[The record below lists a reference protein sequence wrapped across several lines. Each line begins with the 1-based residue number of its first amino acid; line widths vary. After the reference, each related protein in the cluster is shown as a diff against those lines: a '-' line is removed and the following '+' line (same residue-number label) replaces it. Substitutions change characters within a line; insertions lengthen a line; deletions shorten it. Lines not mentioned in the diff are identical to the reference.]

1 MKPLSELSD
10 EELAVL
16 AGSIG
21 HALPDAPQWLVE
33 SAVGMWRVPAPA
45 AGLRQRIVA
54 LLGFDSW
61 AAAPTTLAMRS
72 APPAVRQLLFTAG
85 ERDVDVRISPAEGLG
100 PLPRRFTVA
109 GQVLG
114 PGDNGL
120 VTLVHAQEPPRSVP
134 LDEYGEFRFADV
146 PPGASLLVVQIG
158 EDRIELPE
166 LHVGAESSAG

>member
-1 MKPLSELSD
+1 MKPLSDLSD
-10 EELAVL
+10 DELAGL

-21 HALPDAPQWLVE
+21 RALPDAPQWLVE

-54 LLGFDSW
+54 SLGFDSW
-61 AAAPTTLAMRS
+61 AAPATLAMRS

-85 ERDVDVRISPAEGLG
+85 ERDVDVRISPAEGIG
-100 PLPRRFTVA
+100 HLPRRFTVA

-114 PGDNGL
+114 PGDNG
-120 VTLVHAQEPPRSVP
+120 VATLVHAQERPRSVP
-134 LDEYGEFRFADV
+134 LDEYGEFRFDDV

-166 LHVGAESSAG
+166 LHVGDESSAG